1 MRRSLF
7 VGLIA
12 AVGLWACDETN
23 PAQPETEPQMAM
35 VPVSV
40 AAAPAISTLTITV
53 SASDITSDLVFNVTM
68 TNGEATDTIT
78 IPAGSDRT
86 ITVRGYDASNIETHR
101 GSKTVNLTEG
111 VNPQLTVV
119 LEGLTGDQ
127 PLVVA
132 LGETTVTVSPET
144 ATVSV
149 GGTTQLAAVVTDEAG
164 DTLAVSVRWASSH
177 PAVATVDDAGLV
189 SGVSLGSASV
199 IATYGGVG
207 ASAAVTVSDAVFP
220 TEGLVAWYPF
230 NGNANDES
238 GNGLNGTLVGSPEMT
253 ADRFGSPQSAYSFS
267 LGTNKILLSNVSVD
281 ENAGAQ
287 NTVAMWV
294 RWGGEWYSP
303 TDTGAFPFFW
313 GGSWTTPTFGGSGSG
328 GVYLQCCAPW
338 YDPAVETRLGL
349 NAAAGAGE
357 TWGATNPPGFPSSWV
372 HVAAVFVNGPLTSGE
387 LYLNGQRVSEVF
399 TSSGAVDLVSQVGP
413 SPSIGGLNDEASD
426 RYVFLGDIDDVGI
439 WNRALTPE
447 EIAYLANN

>member
-1 MRRSLF
+1 MKRVVLFSLMMTL
-7 VGLIA
+7 VVA
-12 AVGLWACDETN
+12 ACSDQGN
-23 PAQPETEPQMAM
+23 PAQPDTEPQMAM

-40 AAAPAISTLTITV
+40 AAAPAINTLTITV
-53 SASDITSDLVFNVTM
+53 SASDIASDLVFNVTM

-149 GGTTQLAAVVTDEAG
+149 GGTTQLSAVVTDEAG
-164 DTLAVSVRWASSH
+164 DTLAVSVRWASTH

-189 SGVSLGSASV
+189 SGVSVGSASI

-238 GNGLNGTLVGSPEMT
+238 GNATDGQVFGATLTP
-253 ADRFGSPQSAYSFS
+253 DRFGVAASAYYFDGASRIEFLQQMFEGSTAVPQFTLS
-267 LGTNKILLSNVSVD
+267 LWAVIAEWPAGTETTTSVLYSKDGFWQLIAMRASSDGTLS
-281 ENAGAQ
+281 
-287 NTVAMWV
+287 
-294 RWGGEWYSP
+294 
-303 TDTGAFPFFW
+303 
-313 GGSWTTPTFGGSGSG
+313 FGGSQPNPQGYYGVGSQASTLAADG
-328 GVYLQCCAPW
+328 LWHHYLVTFDAGVIRVLVDGIEVASTTTTYTSLDWSQTQAGNCASPC
-338 YDPAVETRLGL
+338 AHMLGALESGTLGL
-349 NAAAGAGE
+349 YGFLIGAIDE
-357 TWGATNPPGFPSSWV
+357 FALWERVLSS
-372 HVAAVFVNGPLTSGE
+372 
-387 LYLNGQRVSEVF
+387 
-399 TSSGAVDLVSQVGP
+399 
-413 SPSIGGLNDEASD
+413 
-426 RYVFLGDIDDVGI
+426 
-439 WNRALTPE
+439 E